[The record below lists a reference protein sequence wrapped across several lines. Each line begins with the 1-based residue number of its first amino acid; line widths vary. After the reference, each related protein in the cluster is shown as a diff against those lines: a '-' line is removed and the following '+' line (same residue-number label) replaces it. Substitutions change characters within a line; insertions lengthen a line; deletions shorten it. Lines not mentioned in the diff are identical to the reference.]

1 MHRARWPLRKLLP
14 GNGWK
19 TAGDGDGSQPLLPLP
34 CRCLSPLGTGGVPD
48 PLLYCWRK
56 EQALQARP
64 DLRLWD
70 FCPREGPL
78 LLPGPSTWHP
88 VPWTGSLWF
97 GGDPGPSESRHTPAV
112 AVLGYRHMRGTLLP
126 LCCMWEGRV
135 LHPCCFRWKILSSQ
149 QFWGWASRRDLTE
162 VATESHCA
170 EITLVLIGA
179 VKCFAQTSSASS
191 QSFSPS
197 C

>member
-1 MHRARWPLRKLLP
+1 MSLILCFTVGGRNRLR
-14 GNGWK
+14 
-19 TAGDGDGSQPLLPLP
+19 
-34 CRCLSPLGTGGVPD
+34 
-48 PLLYCWRK
+48 
-56 EQALQARP
+56 RP
-64 DLRLWD
+64 DLTSDSGISAHGKGCRAAA
-70 FCPREGPL
+70 G
-78 LLPGPSTWHP
+78 PGPSTWHP

-112 AVLGYRHMRGTLLP
+112 AVLGYRHTRGRTAPLLP